1 MRRHGGPPG
10 HAGTERPGPAARAAA
25 RSRAGGGP
33 GAAQGGARA
42 AGRGPD
48 DRGRRGRD
56 RALGSAALCH
66 PLGGRAWRP
75 GAGPV
80 ARGRRPGRQAV
91 PAGLAARGGRA
102 PPAELARRV
111 ASASPAVLLDPAGPV
126 ALSTMDFPAAGD
138 IMLIV
143 GPEGGVS
150 PAETEELTQAGA
162 VTARLGPTVLRTSS
176 AGLVAAA
183 VVASRCGRWR

>member
-1 MRRHGGPPG
+1 GAGGARALAGGRR
-10 HAGTERPGPAARAAA
+10 AAARAA
-25 RSRAGGGP
+25 RQPRRAGLP
-33 GAAQGGARA
+33 EV
-42 AGRGPD
+42 P
-48 DRGRRGRD
+48 
-56 RALGSAALCH
+56 
-66 PLGGRAWRP
+66 
-75 GAGPV
+75 GPV
-80 ARGRRPGRQAV
+80 
-91 PAGLAARGGRA
+91 

-126 ALSTMDFPAAGD
+126 ALSAMDFPAAGD

-176 AGLVAAA
+176 AGLAAA
-183 VVASRCGRWR
+183 AGVASRCGRWR